1 MADDKDVEMA
11 VKSDVQDIGVHE
23 AVRDDQIKTGEKQ
36 SSKNA
41 GALEVS
47 FQHTRTLFFLL
58 SYFPFFSVQFGT
70 NLTDLQKYINF
81 VSAINFGFILQCSW
95 EAAAVTFQFSLANGG
110 PAAMFY
116 GSLFAG
122 IGTTA
127 VAISLAEVASID
139 PTVGAQYRWSAKFA
153 PRWNEFWGLMQG
165 NSLGL
170 ATKCQLTLARLG
182 DRLRMDM

>member
-1 MADDKDVEMA
+1 MADDKDIEMA
-11 VKSDVQDIGVHE
+11 AKTNVEDIGVHE
-23 AVRDDQIKTGEKQ
+23 AVGDDQIRPGEKQ
-36 SSKNA
+36 GLKNA
-41 GALEVS
+41 GALEVFS
-47 FQHTRTLFFLL
+47 QNIHTHAP
-58 SYFPFFSVQFGT
+58 SPFFSFQFGA

-116 GSLFAG
+116 GSMFAG
-122 IGTTA
+122 IGTTT
-127 VAISLAEVASID
+127 VAISLAEMASID

-170 ATKCQLTLARLG
+170 AIKC
-182 DRLRMDM
+182 